1 MLYLIIGW
9 IAIQVAFG
17 QSSHQADQTGALRLL
32 GRNPAGEVALWLLVI
47 GFAGMCL
54 WRLTEAIYGASGS
67 GEVKV
72 TDRLAA
78 LGRALVYAFI
88 TFGVLKYAVGLGA
101 PKSSDQQ
108 SVDLTATV
116 MSHPGGRVVVIIV
129 GVALAGGGL
138 ALAYSAARSRFLKKL
153 NTGEMSPR
161 TRTVVTWLGRLGG
174 VARGAIFVV
183 AGVFLILAAADARPN
198 QAKGLDTALRALT
211 RTPLGPWLL
220 LVVAIGWA
228 MFGVFSCCEARWRR
242 LQPQDAAPG
251 SSPPHP
257 SPEREVRLA

>member
-1 MLYLIIGW
+1 
-9 IAIQVAFG
+9 
-17 QSSHQADQTGALRLL
+17 
-32 GRNPAGEVALWLLVI
+32 
-47 GFAGMCL
+47 
-54 WRLTEAIYGASGS
+54 
-67 GEVKV
+67 
-72 TDRLAA
+72 
-78 LGRALVYAFI
+78 
-88 TFGVLKYAVGLGA
+88 
-101 PKSSDQQ
+101 
-108 SVDLTATV
+108 

-153 NTGEMSPR
+153 NTAEMSPR
-161 TRTVVTWLGRLGG
+161 TRTLVTWLGRLGG

-183 AGVFLILAAADARPN
+183 AGVFLILAAADAKPN

-220 LVVAIGWA
+220 LLVAIGWI

-242 LQPQDAAPG
+242 VQPQDAPPGSAAPSPSSPSSLPSS

-257 SPEREVRLA
+257 SPERGVRLA